1 MAAYLGVSIP
11 QSNVT
16 FNDAS
21 SISPWAADA
30 VKNMAALGI
39 MTGTGGNNFFPK
51 APYTGY
57 QAILTMLRMYNA
69 VK

>member
-1 MAAYLGVSIP
+1 
-11 QSNVT
+11 
-16 FNDAS
+16 
-21 SISPWAADA
+21 
-30 VKNMAALGI
+30 MAALGI
-39 MTGTGGNNFFPK
+39 MTGTGGNNFSPK